1 MVKKY
6 IKILILGR
14 VGKTS
19 IINKYFN
26 DKFNEKEEMT
36 INSCYSQ
43 KEMTI
48 NGKKFIFCIWVFY
61 FALF

>member
-1 MVKKY
+1 V
-6 IKILILGR
+6 INLSFLIGR

-19 IINKYFN
+19 IINKFFN

-36 INSCYSQ
+36 INSCYAQ

-48 NGKKFIFCIWVFY
+48 NGKKFVFCIWVKSFIKHQ
-61 FALF
+61 F